1 MSMNTEPVRLK
12 LASVLLMSS
21 LLLAACG
28 KGMGDLEAWVTE
40 VKARKPAPI
49 EPLPQMKQYE
59 AFAYV
64 PAERRD
70 PFSSLQPQKQ
80 AGNGPRPDLNRN
92 KEPLEE
98 FPLDALRMVGTI
110 NAAGKTFALVKA
122 PDGVVHRITLKNHL
136 GQNYGEI
143 TAISEAEISL
153 LELVPDGFGG
163 WTQRQASLALTEQK

>member
-1 MSMNTEPVRLK
+1 MNIGMAFLRARVVLGLVMSCI
-12 LASVLLMSS
+12 LLTG
-21 LLLAACG
+21 CG
-28 KGMGDLEAWVTE
+28 RGLGDLEAWVTE

-49 EPLPQMKQYE
+49 EPIPQMKQYE

-64 PAERRD
+64 PADRRD
-70 PFSSLQPQKQ
+70 PFSSLEPQKQ

-122 PDGVVHRITLKNHL
+122 PDGVVHRITVKNHL

-153 LELVPDGFGG
+153 QELVPDGFGG
-163 WTQRQASLALTEQK
+163 WIQRQASLALTEQK

>member
-1 MSMNTEPVRLK
+1 MIMNAPDRWKTWLPMLSC
-12 LASVLLMSS
+12 A
-21 LLLAACG
+21 LLLSACG
-28 KGMGDLEAWVTE
+28 KGLGDLDAWVKE

-49 EPLPQMKQYE
+49 EPIPQMKQYE

-64 PAERRD
+64 PAARRD
-70 PFSSLQPQKQ
+70 PFSSLEPQKQ
-80 AGNGPRPDLNRN
+80 AGSGPRPDLNRN
-92 KEPLEE
+92 REPLEE

-122 PDGVVHRITLKNHL
+122 PDGVVHRVSLKNHL

-143 TAISEAEISL
+143 TAISEAEVGL

-163 WTQRQASLALTEQK
+163 WTQRQASLALAEQK